1 MKAPFESN
9 FQTPTAPTAPS
20 STGPKQAIIVAA
32 LAPPAKP
39 HRRWLP
45 VLLSSLLVFLLS
57 GCFQYD
63 LGIQFDSQT
72 HGQIVQQIRLSE
84 RAAALGGSAVQ
95 TWLAGLEAQV
105 RSLGGQVRRADP
117 ETLRLVVPFANG
129 SDLVKRFNQ
138 LFESEAAAGAAI
150 ADLTDLPSHLSLTQ
164 QNRGIAIRNHLVCDL
179 DLRALP
185 RQPQNIPG
193 LLGGA
198 ADWLDLHFTLQT
210 PWGIS
215 RLGPDSL
222 APEGSGSGQTWQL
235 QPGEV
240 NHIDAVFWV
249 PSPLGLGGL
258 AIAALVLLGY
268 FFKYGGRRAVAKR

>member
-1 MKAPFESN
+1 STHQPSI
-9 FQTPTAPTAPS
+9 TAKGTLTASPER
-20 STGPKQAIIVAA
+20 AIIVAA
-32 LAPPAKP
+32 LAPATKP
-39 HRRWLP
+39 RRRWLP
-45 VLLSSLLVFLLS
+45 LLLSSLLMFLLS

-63 LGIQFDSQT
+63 LGIEFDSQT

-95 TWLAGLEAQV
+95 TWLAGLETQV
-105 RSLGGQVRRADP
+105 RSLGGQVRRPDS
-117 ETLRLVVPFANG
+117 ETLRLVVPFGNG

-138 LFESEAAAGAAI
+138 LFQAEAAAGAAI
-150 ADLTDLPSHLSLTQ
+150 ADLTDLPSRLSLSQ
-164 QNRGIAIRNHLVCDL
+164 QNRVVAIRNHLVCDL

-198 ADWLDLHFTLQT
+198 TDWLELHFTLQT
-210 PWGIS
+210 PWGLGP
-215 RLGPDSL
+215 LGPDSL
-222 APEGSGSGQTWQL
+222 APEGTGPVRTWLL
-235 QPGEV
+235 QPGEI

-268 FFKYGGRRAVAKR
+268 FFKYGLRRGRRQVKSGG